1 MDKNKGL
8 NGEIDR
14 LLALIAEYEQVNKEL
29 VDEVAI
35 YIDQDEQAREILNRR
50 DVMKEIIEGTR
61 RKVELTAEKIKHLKC
76 WVPLPMF
83 MFFIFIDS
91 SMFRANFGL

>member
-1 MDKNKGL
+1 MNLDKNKGL

-50 DVMKEIIEGTR
+50 ESMSEIIEGTR
-61 RKVELTAEKIKHLKC
+61 RKIALTA
-76 WVPLPMF
+76 
-83 MFFIFIDS
+83 
-91 SMFRANFGL
+91 

>member
-1 MDKNKGL
+1 LRKGHFLNLDKNKSL

-29 VDEVAI
+29 VDEVTI

-50 DVMKEIIEGTR
+50 ESMTEIIEGTR
-61 RKVELTAEKIKHLKC
+61 RKIALTAEPIKHLKC
-76 WVPLPMF
+76 
-83 MFFIFIDS
+83 
-91 SMFRANFGL
+91 

>member
-1 MDKNKGL
+1 MDTIISQEEKLRREHMNNLDKNKSL

-29 VDEVAI
+29 VDEVTI

-50 DVMKEIIEGTR
+50 
-61 RKVELTAEKIKHLKC
+61 
-76 WVPLPMF
+76 
-83 MFFIFIDS
+83 
-91 SMFRANFGL
+91 